1 MRIPQPADTCFVVW
15 HTAAV
20 VVAMPTPWNAGFY
33 VYMHAHPQ
41 QGGGPH
47 VAAWAYDTA
56 AVAAFL
62 IFVIS

>member
-1 MRIPQPADTCFVVW
+1 
-15 HTAAV
+15 
-20 VVAMPTPWNAGFY
+20 MPTPWNAGFH

-56 AVAAFL
+56 AAAAFL